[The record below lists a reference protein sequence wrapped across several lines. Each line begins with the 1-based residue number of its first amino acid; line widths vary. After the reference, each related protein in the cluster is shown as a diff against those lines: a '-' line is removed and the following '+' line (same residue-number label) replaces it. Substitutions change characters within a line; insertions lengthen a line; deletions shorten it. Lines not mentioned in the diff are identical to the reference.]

1 MLYIPLIRLMTRSLC
16 LVPNRLRDCLREADG
31 LRASNQALREELDRL
46 KRQQQLQERFH
57 TAATGRSTFNVTLN
71 SLNSSATS
79 DLFDGIDTTPGHS
92 LAAVSSLGF
101 GKRGLLISDYDE

>member
-1 MLYIPLIRLMTRSLC
+1 MSIPTNKQAARLSEETDS
-16 LVPNRLRDCLREADG
+16 

-57 TAATGRSTFNVTLN
+57 TAGGRSTFNVTLN

-79 DLFDGIDTTPGHS
+79 DLFEGIDTTPN

-101 GKRGLLISDYDE
+101 GKRGLLISDFDE

>member
-1 MLYIPLIRLMTRSLC
+1 MTLLLC
-16 LVPNRLRDCLREADG
+16 FVPKRLRDCLREADG

-46 KRQQQLQERFH
+46 KRQQQLQDRFH

-79 DLFDGIDTTPGHS
+79 DLFDGIDTTPN